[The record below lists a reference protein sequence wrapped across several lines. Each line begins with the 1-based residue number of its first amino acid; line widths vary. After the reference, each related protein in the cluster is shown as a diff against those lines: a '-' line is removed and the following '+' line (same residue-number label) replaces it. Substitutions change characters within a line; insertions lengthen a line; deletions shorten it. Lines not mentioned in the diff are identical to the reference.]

1 MAAFRKAAGSLSPA
15 SLSEPLVRLLNQQP
29 PLKLAPLRTALTP
42 RFLLRLCLCLC
53 GRLRL
58 RFRRR
63 RRRRRRRHRRRCVR
77 SKSQPLPSGSF
88 CLACELLLL
97 CLVVR
102 MQCDPLG

>member
-15 SLSEPLVRLLNQQP
+15 SLSEPLVRLLTQQP

-42 RFLLRLCLCLC
+42 RFLLRLCLC

-63 RRRRRRRHRRRCVR
+63 HCRRHRRRCVR